1 MALFYF
7 KTLDFKNMEGSDI
20 TQQEINSLLSRKDVS
35 TEEFLQKIIS
45 ILKLPLNATPDEI
58 QNAWSCQ
65 LSDKISDMSAILWH
79 RLNPYVQIL
88 IQRKMQNVIHGQMV
102 QIESISE
109 PLIVMVEK
117 YKKCFNAW
125 IDSSNISFNTANNA
139 ALKHLSMKDYFILQF
154 FILGTCTRKRG
165 DNCLMI
171 GITGKSSVG
180 KSTLFEAP
188 LSEISHIYVND
199 RGTGRFRL
207 ESKTVLFFHDVD
219 VKTFI
224 YSRDRDIIK
233 TICRSEPTVVKV
245 HSSITSV
252 PPVHIFYTSNTN
264 LFNHAVQG
272 GNVFT
277 STVNSDIVV
286 DSKNKEHVNSMRH
299 RFLECYCHSRPPL
312 DPNWFPECG
321 VFQRQHMILGLF
333 ERIVAI
339 MDFYPGPDSF
349 YKSVQP
355 HYILGALAKNEG
367 FFREVCNVELKE
379 KILQLI
385 DKFIVKPEQKNDIL
399 TMFSK

>member
-1 MALFYF
+1 
-7 KTLDFKNMEGSDI
+7 MEESDI
-20 TQQEINSLLSRKDVS
+20 TQHEINNLLSRKDVS
-35 TEEFLQKIIS
+35 TEVFLHKIIS

-58 QNAWSCQ
+58 QAAWSNQ
-65 LSDKISDMSAILWH
+65 LSDKISDISAILWH

-88 IQRKMQNVIHGQMV
+88 IQRKMQNAIHGQMV
-102 QIESISE
+102 QIESVSE
-109 PLIVMVEK
+109 PLNVMVEK
-117 YKKCFNAW
+117 YKKCFNTW
-125 IDSSNISFNTANNA
+125 IDSDKISLNTYNTE

-154 FILGTCTRKRG
+154 FILGTCARKRG

-245 HSSITSV
+245 HSSVISV

-264 LFNHAVQG
+264 LFNHIVNG
-272 GNVFT
+272 KNVFT
-277 STVNSDIVV
+277 STVMSDIIV
-286 DSKNKEHVNSMRH
+286 DYKNKEHVNSMRH
-299 RFLECYCHSRPPL
+299 RFLECFCHSKPPL

-321 VFQRQHMILGLF
+321 TFQRQHMILGLF
-333 ERIVAI
+333 ERVVAI
-339 MDFYPGPDSF
+339 MESYSGPESF

-355 HYILGALAKNEG
+355 HYILGALAKNSS
-367 FFREVCNVELKE
+367 FFQEVFNTDLKE
-379 KILQLI
+379 KILKLI
-385 DKFIVKPEQKNDIL
+385 DKFILKPEQKNDIL
-399 TMFSK
+399 KMF